1 MGVKASKTY
10 ASIGVQVDW
19 HSDVETPN
27 TPIARVTEESKQV
40 SFSARN
46 PPNNIGVLV
55 SWHPDL
61 NTPVHAK

>member
-27 TPIARVTEESKQV
+27 TTTARVTEEFMEGDHDIEAGADMNEADV
-40 SFSARN
+40 S
-46 PPNNIGVLV
+46 IG
-55 SWHPDL
+55 S
-61 NTPVHAK
+61 TR